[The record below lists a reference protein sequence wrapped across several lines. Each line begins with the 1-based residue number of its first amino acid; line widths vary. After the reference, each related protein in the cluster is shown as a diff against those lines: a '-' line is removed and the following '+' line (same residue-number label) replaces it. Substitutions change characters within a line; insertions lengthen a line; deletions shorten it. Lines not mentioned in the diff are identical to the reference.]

1 MGRPPLPIH
10 EGKNES
16 FLFWGNGPPWSE
28 RMIRSFRENNL
39 PPLSISP
46 QLDCEAWTNTME
58 EYYEAVRALASALLP
73 VYAQALRMPSN
84 FFQNSFNNPCWCIRL
99 NYYAAPKEGAPPELG
114 IPPHADGTFL
124 DLITVM

>member
-1 MGRPPLPIH
+1 
-10 EGKNES
+10 
-16 FLFWGNGPPWSE
+16 
-28 RMIRSFRENNL
+28 
-39 PPLSISP
+39 
-46 QLDCEAWTNTME
+46 ME
-58 EYYEAVRALASALLP
+58 KYYEAVRALASALLP

-124 DLITVM
+124 DSNVKGVKPFISRELIHCVVPHTTP